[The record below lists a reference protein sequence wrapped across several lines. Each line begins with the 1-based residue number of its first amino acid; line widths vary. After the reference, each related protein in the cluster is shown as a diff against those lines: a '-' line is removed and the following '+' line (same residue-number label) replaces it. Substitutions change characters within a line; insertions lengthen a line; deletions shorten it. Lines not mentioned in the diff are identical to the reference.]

1 MCMNWETQTCLH
13 NKTEKTEKVI
23 CTYQNGKATIFNS
36 FLSELRIEQVWR
48 FV

>member
-1 MCMNWETQTCLH
+1 MCINWETQTCLH
-13 NKTEKTEKVI
+13 NKTEKVI
-23 CTYQNGKATIFNS
+23 RTYQNGKATIFNS